1 MARNIFIVDAF
12 QVNGEGVYS
21 HISGYPKPFD
31 SDDYDHDVDKALKR
45 ANGSFASTWSGFC
58 AVDNKQ
64 IQTVTLTD
72 ILGNQIDKK
81 VVGGFPAD
89 PEPET

>member
-1 MARNIFIVDAF
+1 MARNIFLVDAF
-12 QVNGEGVYS
+12 QVNGEGAYS
-21 HISGYPKPFD
+21 HISGYPKVFD
-31 SDDYDHDVDKALKR
+31 SNDYNNDVDVALKR

-81 VVGGFPAD
+81 VVGGFPAE
-89 PEPET
+89 EPET

>member
-31 SDDYDHDVDKALKR
+31 SNDYNNDVDLALRR
-45 ANGSFASTWSGFC
+45 ANGAFAGAWQTFC
-58 AVDNKQ
+58 NTDNKQ
-64 IQTVTLTD
+64 IQMVILYD
-72 ILGNQIDKK
+72 ILGNKLDHKL
-81 VVGGFPAD
+81 VGGFPAE
-89 PEPET
+89 EPET